1 MIPQAAALRWASTQA
16 AAGKCARCLDAVARA
31 AAAGVLDK
39 AMETRE
45 AGTALMLALLEAR
58 FCMFLKSCVL
68 CFLKLFIS
76 LRYEI
81 CMLYI

>member
-1 MIPQAAALRWASTQA
+1 MPQAAALRWASTQA

-58 FCMFLKSCVL
+58 FRMFLEKL
-68 CFLKLFIS
+68 CAVFPEAGLS
-76 LRYEI
+76 L
-81 CMLYI
+81 